1 MTIQI
6 ENDHDLDMTLCAI
19 KNYLLSRTD
28 TIDVRK
34 KVKISLNELSHLNDI
49 INVANNNGENIWK
62 LL

>member
-1 MTIQI
+1 MIIQI

-34 KVKISLNELSHLNDI
+34 KVKINLNELSHLNDI
-49 INVANNNGENIWK
+49 INVEKNNGENI
-62 LL
+62 

>member
-34 KVKISLNELSHLNDI
+34 KVKINLNELSHLNDI
-49 INVANNNGENIWK
+49 INVEKSNGENIWN

>member
-34 KVKISLNELSHLNDI
+34 KVKINLNELSHLNDI
-49 INVANNNGENIWK
+49 INVEKNKGENI
-62 LL
+62 

>member
-1 MTIQI
+1 MIIQI
-6 ENDHDLDMTLCAI
+6 ENDNDLDMTLCAI

-34 KVKISLNELSHLNDI
+34 KVKINLNELSLLNDI
-49 INVANNNGENIWK
+49 INVEKNNGENIWN

>member
-28 TIDVRK
+28 TIDLRK
-34 KVKISLNELSHLNDI
+34 KVKINLNELSHLNDI
-49 INVANNNGENIWK
+49 INVENNNVVNIWMTK
-62 LL
+62 